1 MAAISSFQEDLGSS
15 WILFSCEG
23 SAEEVIIR
31 KLATAGYLICPD
43 TSIIG
48 ITKKRGARD
57 IERSFLDID
66 YDRELVI
73 VRIHDSSSEAFK
85 LGKLYEP
92 RFKVYDVVTHREI
105 EMLAII
111 NEGRLADYEKVK
123 NTMKPSAYC
132 REVLG
137 LKKVK
142 RMEFLKDYW
151 DPVRLKNAILEYRRI
166 TQLKPGELCLA
177 DLLK

>member
-1 MAAISSFQEDLGSS
+1 MSSFQEDLGSS
-15 WILFSCEG
+15 WVLFSCEG
-23 SAEEVIIR
+23 AAEEVIVR
-31 KLATAGYLICPD
+31 KLSTAGYLICPEP
-43 TSIIG
+43 SIIG

-66 YDRELVI
+66 YDRELLI

-92 RFKVYDVVTHREI
+92 RFKVYDVLTHREI

-123 NTMKPSAYC
+123 STMKPSAYC
-132 REVLG
+132 KEVLHM
-137 LKKVK
+137 KKVK
-142 RMEFLKDYW
+142 QTEFLKDYW
-151 DPVRLKNAILEYRRI
+151 EPLSL
-166 TQLKPGELCLA
+166 
-177 DLLK
+177 